1 MREVKQ
7 VSRHLYTECGTLEEE
22 EGEAIPPLLVGRSEP
37 SDRLGRQVKDI
48 TVLGKSMYGCL
59 WRIGINGGIPYEG

>member
-22 EGEAIPPLLVGRSEP
+22 EGEAIPPSLIRGSKP
-37 SDRLGRQVKDI
+37 SAGGGID
-48 TVLGKSMYGCL
+48 
-59 WRIGINGGIPYEG
+59 INGGIPYEG